1 LHRDVQVPRSTWMCE
16 SGRPLR
22 SDVRERLWPRT
33 FQSAWRNAEF
43 ASKLATRVDCSEL
56 GPGARRDA
64 KAGRLIR
71 LIGHG
76 PEDVADLVEPG
87 DGVLQ
92 LQKALLMRQRDGQ
105 HLREAVAE
113 PGRVVEAFRQIR
125 V

>member
-1 LHRDVQVPRSTWMCE
+1 MCE
-16 SGRPLR
+16 SGHWTGTCDSRP
-22 SDVRERLWPRT
+22 WPRI
-33 FQSAWRNAEF
+33 FQRARPNAEF
-43 ASKLATRVDCSEL
+43 ASKLEIRVDCSEL

-92 LQKALLMRQRDGQ
+92 L
-105 HLREAVAE
+105 
-113 PGRVVEAFRQIR
+113 
-125 V
+125 